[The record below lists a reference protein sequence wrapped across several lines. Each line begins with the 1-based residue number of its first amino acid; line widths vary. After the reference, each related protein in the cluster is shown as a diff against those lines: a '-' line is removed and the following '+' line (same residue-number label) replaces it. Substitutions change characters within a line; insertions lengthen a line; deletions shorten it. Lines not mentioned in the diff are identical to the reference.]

1 MCKFMVYV
9 HLMKNLNTTKNLVV
23 LIAAVLL
30 AVGIGTT
37 SSESASAQM
46 SNNTMTN
53 GQNQTTNMMGP
64 NITASIPIGPTI
76 AKAIASQIHVSLANA
91 SMIAEKAVGA
101 NSHAAAVR
109 LGVIRG
115 FVVYMAL
122 VVDSNY
128 AFHGVLVDAGN
139 GKVLASTPI
148 SQAAM
153 MHMGMMGPGMMQH
166 GMMGPGMGMMG
177 PGMGMMGPGMMQHG
191 MMGPGW

>member
-1 MCKFMVYV
+1 MCKFIVHI
-9 HLMKNLNTTKNLVV
+9 HLMKNLNTTKILVV

-53 GQNQTTNMMGP
+53 GNSQNQTTNMMGP

-91 SMIAEKAVGA
+91 SMIAEKTVGA

-109 LGVIRG
+109 IGVIHG

-153 MHMGMMGPGMMQH
+153 MR
-166 GMMGPGMGMMG
+166 MGMMG
-177 PGMGMMGPGMMQHG
+177 PGMGMMGPGMMQRG
-191 MMGPGW
+191 MMGHGW

>member
-1 MCKFMVYV
+1 
-9 HLMKNLNTTKNLVV
+9 MKNLNTTKNLVV

-166 GMMGPGMGMMG
+166 GMMGPG
-177 PGMGMMGPGMMQHG
+177 
-191 MMGPGW
+191 W